1 MELSRCGVFAVPM
14 LMLAGLM
21 LTDSVVAAGTAP
33 DATRYSTQRA
43 RIEKAIGN
51 GVRYAELSRAE
62 RANVLKALD
71 RIDHALASVAD
82 PAQLPAETVEV
93 IKADQAYVNAALAEA
108 EQKST
113 LHCQITST
121 LGSNIRGRRCETEG
135 ARRRREAEED
145 RNGQNRLDLLRM

>member
-1 MELSRCGVFAVPM
+1 MKLSRCSGFVV
-14 LMLAGLM
+14 LTLAGLM
-21 LTDSVVAAGTAP
+21 LTGSIVAAEMAP
-33 DATRYSTQRA
+33 DAARFSAQRA

-71 RIDHALASVAD
+71 RIDRALASVAD
-82 PAQLPAETVEV
+82 PAQLPAETVEA
-93 IKADQAYVNAALAEA
+93 IKADQAYVNAVLAEA
-108 EQKST
+108 EQMSS
-113 LHCQITST
+113 LHCQTTST